1 MALRLAVRR
10 SNAVCNCVVNASIR
24 EIVYIRRNA
33 SAMAVPTSSQPEQR
47 ANEIHVSAYNEKF
60 ELATR

>member
-10 SNAVCNCVVNASIR
+10 SSAVCNCVANASIR

-33 SAMAVPTSSQPEQR
+33 SAMAVPTSSQPEQS